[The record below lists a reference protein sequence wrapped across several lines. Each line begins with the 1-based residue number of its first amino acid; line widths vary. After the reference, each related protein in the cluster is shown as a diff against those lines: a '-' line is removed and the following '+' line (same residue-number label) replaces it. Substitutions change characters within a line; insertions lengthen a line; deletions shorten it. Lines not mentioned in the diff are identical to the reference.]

1 MLKSKLR
8 SKLIRLRKL
17 KFNKNFKI
25 SLSKIKN
32 LINKSN
38 IKKPIVGGYFPV
50 NYEIDCLEILEN
62 LEKENLKICLP
73 KIKKNNLMNF
83 YEYSFKDP
91 LIINKYGIPETKN
104 KKIIIPDVLL
114 VPLLGFDKKM
124 FRLGYGGGYYDRYI
138 DKLQGKKKILT
149 IGLAY
154 SFQRIDKLPVENF
167 DKSLN
172 YIITNRKTYK

>member
-8 SKLIRLRKL
+8 SKLIKLRKL
-17 KFNKNFKI
+17 KFNKNLKI
-25 SLSKIKN
+25 NFQKIKY
-32 LINKSN
+32 LIHKSN
-38 IKKPIVGGYFPV
+38 LKKPIIGGYYPV

-62 LEKENLKICLP
+62 LEKQKFKICLP

-91 LIINKYGIPETKN
+91 LAINKYGIPETKN
-104 KKIIIPDVLL
+104 KNIITPDVLL
-114 VPLLGFDKKM
+114 VPLLGFDKKK

-138 DKLQGKKKILT
+138 DKFQNKKKIFT

-154 SFQRIDKLPVENF
+154 FFQRVDKLPVENF

-172 YIITNRKTYK
+172 YIITNKKIYK

>member
-8 SKLIRLRKL
+8 SKLLRLRKL
-17 KFNKNFKI
+17 KFNKNLKI
-25 SLSKIKN
+25 SFSKIKN

-38 IKKPIVGGYFPV
+38 IKKPVVGGYFPV

-73 KIKKNNLMNF
+73 KIKKNHLMNF

-91 LIINKYGIPETKN
+91 LVINKYGIPETKN
-104 KKIIIPDVLL
+104 NKIIIPDVLL

-138 DKLQGKKKILT
+138 DKLQGKKKIIT

-154 SFQRIDKLPVENF
+154 SFQYIDNLPVENF

-172 YIITNRKTYK
+172 YIITNKKIYK

>member
-8 SKLIRLRKL
+8 SKLIRLRKS
-17 KFNKNFKI
+17 KFNNNFKI
-25 SLSKIKN
+25 NFQKIKY
-32 LINKSN
+32 LIHKSN
-38 IKKPIVGGYFPV
+38 LKKPIIGGYYPV

-62 LEKENLKICLP
+62 LEKQKFRICLP

-91 LIINKYGIPETKN
+91 LTINKYGIPETISKN
-104 KKIIIPDVLL
+104 IIIPDILL
-114 VPLLGFDKKM
+114 VPLLGFDKKR

-138 DKLQGKKKILT
+138 DKFENKKKIFT

-154 SFQRIDKLPVENF
+154 SFQYVEKLPVENF
-167 DKSLN
+167 DKNLN
-172 YIITNRKTYK
+172 YIITNKKIYK

>member
-8 SKLIRLRKL
+8 SKLIKLRKL

-25 SLSKIKN
+25 NFQKIKY

-38 IKKPIVGGYFPV
+38 LKKPIIGGYYPV

-62 LEKENLKICLP
+62 LEKQKFRICLP

-91 LIINKYGIPETKN
+91 LAINKYGIPETISKN
-104 KKIIIPDVLL
+104 IITPDICDLIKKGLDLAMAEDIT
-114 VPLLGFDKKM
+114 
-124 FRLGYGGGYYDRYI
+124 I
-138 DKLQGKKKILT
+138 DILISLKIKKKYL
-149 IGLAY
+149 L
-154 SFQRIDKLPVENF
+154 SV
-167 DKSLN
+167 
-172 YIITNRKTYK
+172 

>member
-8 SKLIRLRKL
+8 SKLIKLRKL

-25 SLSKIKN
+25 NFQKIKN
-32 LINKSN
+32 LIHKSN
-38 IKKPIVGGYFPV
+38 LKKPIIGGYYPV

-62 LEKENLKICLP
+62 LEKQKFRICLP

-91 LIINKYGIPETKN
+91 LAINKYGIPETISKN
-104 KKIIIPDVLL
+104 IIIPDILL
-114 VPLLGFDKKM
+114 VPLLGFDKKR

-138 DKLQGKKKILT
+138 DKFENKKKYIL
-149 IGLAY
+149 
-154 SFQRIDKLPVENF
+154 SV
-167 DKSLN
+167 
-172 YIITNRKTYK
+172 